1 MKKIDIKKI
10 IEPKDTDISRDFP
23 PFISNVANKIHK
35 LPSFMSNLAIKYF
48 EYISHIKEVNKILK
62 MYENTK
68 DFEFIDKLF
77 TYLDFSY
84 YISDED
90 KNKIPAKKKLIC
102 VSNHPLGALDALSLL
117 SAIGKIRPD
126 VRIVANDSLLN
137 IENLANLF
145 LPYNAISKKIQ
156 KNRITGI
163 EEALINDEA
172 VIFFP
177 ASRLSRFT
185 KRGIRDTRWVKGPIR
200 LACKFNAPILPI
212 LIKARNSNLFYI
224 SSLFFRNFTNF
235 LIPREIFLKRSKSIK
250 LKLGDPI
257 PAKIFKSSN
266 ISFNI
271 QTKLLKDHIYNIDQN
286 KTFTLKTK

>member
-1 MKKIDIKKI
+1 MNKIDIKKI
-10 IEPKDTDISRDFP
+10 IESKDADISRDFP

-62 MYENTK
+62 MYKNAK

-77 TYLDFSY
+77 NYLDFSY

-90 KNKIPAKKKLIC
+90 KKKIPAKKKLIC

-117 SAIGKIRPD
+117 SAIGKIRSD
-126 VRIVANDSLLN
+126 VRIVANDSLLS
-137 IENLANLF
+137 IENLTNLF

-156 KNRITGI
+156 KSRITGI
-163 EEALINDEA
+163 EEALINDET

-177 ASRLSRFT
+177 ASRLSRLT
-185 KRGIRDTRWVKGPIR
+185 KRGIRDTKWVKGPIR

-212 LIKARNSNLFYI
+212 LIKARNSTLFYI

-250 LKLGDPI
+250 LKLGDTI

-266 ISFNI
+266 INFNL
-271 QTKLLKDHIYNIDQN
+271 QTKFLKDHIYNIDQN
-286 KTFTLKTK
+286 KTFTFKTE

>member
-10 IEPKDTDISRDFP
+10 IGSKDTDSSKDFP

-62 MYENTK
+62 MYENAK

-77 TYLDFSY
+77 NYLDFSY

-90 KNKIPAKKKLIC
+90 KKKIPAKKKLIC

-117 SAIGKIRPD
+117 SAIGKIRSD
-126 VRIVANDSLLN
+126 VRIVANDSLLS
-137 IENLANLF
+137 IENLTNLF
-145 LPYNAISKKIQ
+145 LPYNAISNKIQ
-156 KNRITGI
+156 KSRITGI
-163 EEALINDEA
+163 EEALINNET

-177 ASRLSRFT
+177 ASRLSRLT
-185 KRGIRDTRWVKGPIR
+185 KRGIRDTKWVKGPIR

-212 LIKARNSNLFYI
+212 LIKARNSTLFYI
-224 SSLFFRNFTNF
+224 SSIFFRNFTNF

-250 LKLGDPI
+250 LKLGDTI
-257 PAKIFKSSN
+257 PAKTFKSSN
-266 ISFNI
+266 INFNL

-286 KTFTLKTK
+286 KTFTFKTE